1 MERDYEDL
9 YLDNFPD
16 VRSKNLYMEHQVQI
30 ILFKWTLVYDRTV
43 LTRHTKYTAES
54 MRQKCS
60 LITTKLNQRLS
71 IGKSHA

>member
-1 MERDYEDL
+1 MERDYEDF

-16 VRSKNLYMEHQVQI
+16 VRYKNLYKEHQVQI
-30 ILFKWTLVYDRTV
+30 TLFKWTRVYDRTV

-54 MRQKCS
+54 IKQNCS